1 MRGDKSGTLSEFWRM
16 TAGFRGFRS
25 PPLGDGHGR
34 QSNAGPPGLGRGEFL
49 ALAARVIAPVSALN
63 IALVVA
69 LLTAPFTAPSSRW

>member
-1 MRGDKSGTLSEFWRM
+1 ME
-16 TAGFRGFRS
+16 
-25 PPLGDGHGR
+25 DGGRLPGVPVALCGATSHPR